1 MGKKRSALFFF
12 IIAAILSSFAYAQEY
27 YADLSVIVKDDGLVE
42 IEGITNAPE
51 FFSGSYS
58 EFTSKKGPYWL
69 LNISSEKEFS
79 DYIFEVTLPDGAEF
93 NYFKASG
100 RPRIS
105 YDDGI
110 KIISSGTGELS
121 IVVQY
126 SIKEQKKQNLVF
138 VWVASLFV
146 AVTGL
151 FFLVKLRKRSFLI
164 NKEKETSENIGDKT
178 ESAKG
183 MDLAGSSGSPSKSR
197 DYEKIKIVK
206 KTLAESQEKI
216 VDLLLDAG
224 GELTQK
230 QLQHRSGLPK
240 ATLSRNIDVLSRKG
254 IIAKQSRGMT
264 NMIMLNGDFDV
275 K

>member
-1 MGKKRSALFFF
+1 MGKKLLILFFMMVVV
-12 IIAAILSSFAYAQEY
+12 ILSSFVYSQEY
-27 YADLSVIVKDDGLVE
+27 YADLSVNVKDNGLVE

-51 FFSGSYS
+51 FFSGAYS
-58 EFTSKKGPYWL
+58 KFTSKKGSYWL

-93 NYFKASG
+93 NYFKSSG
-100 RPRIS
+100 HPRIS
-105 YDDGI
+105 YDNGI

-126 SIKEQKKQNLVF
+126 SINLRNRKYLVF
-138 VWVASLFV
+138 VWIASVLIVVA
-146 AVTGL
+146 GL
-151 FFLVKLRKRSFLI
+151 FFLLKLRKKDEPRVKI
-164 NKEKETSENIGDKT
+164 NEISENIFDKNGKKKRSDS
-178 ESAKG
+178 ESGAS
-183 MDLAGSSGSPSKSR
+183 LNSKLG
-197 DYEKIKIVK
+197 DYEKISIVK

-216 VDLLLDAG
+216 IDLLIEAG

-230 QLQHRSGLPK
+230 QIQHRSGLPK
-240 ATLSRNIDVLSRKG
+240 ATLSRNIDVLSKKG

-264 NMIMLNGDFDV
+264 NMIMLNKEFDA